1 MGLRF
6 HRVFKLIPGL
16 KVNISKS
23 GPSLSVGGKGMTF
36 NLGTK
41 GTKTTV
47 GLPGTGASYSTFSSY
62 KNTSGKRLLWIIVVI
77 LLALLIATNIP
88 AK

>member
-1 MGLRF
+1 MGFRF
-6 HRVFKLIPGL
+6 HKSIKLIPGIKL
-16 KVNISKS
+16 NMSKS

-36 NLGTK
+36 NLGSK

-47 GLPGTGASYSTFSSY
+47 GLPGTGASYSSHSSY
-62 KNTSGKRLLWIIVVI
+62 KNTSGARLVWIVVFI
-77 LLALLIATNIP
+77 LIALAVFTILP